1 MSQLRIHRYILREIA
16 PPTVLSL
23 LIFSFVL
30 LLGRIPRV
38 TEMVISQGVPAG
50 DMIQLFGYL
59 LPTFFSIT
67 FPLAF
72 LLGILLAFGRL
83 SSESEF
89 VALKAS
95 GIGLYALFKPVL
107 LLAVLFVLLTGWVT
121 IVVEPASKAAFRGKL
136 YQLASSHLG
145 VNIEAGV
152 FNDQVDGIVLYARGR
167 DPQQGVL
174 QNLFISDERAGA
186 TPATITAEQGRI
198 ISDKSRQ
205 RHTLR
210 LFNGQIHRQ
219 PLEQSTYQV
228 IDFSTYDINLSL
240 EDAQDAQRR
249 RKHSELSWSELNQS
263 LDNAKTDSTR
273 FSLLAEKHERIVIAF
288 APLVL
293 MLVGVPLGLQ
303 SQRSGKGAGFALAL
317 VVFLVYYILYSVA
330 ATLADGGTLP
340 AAIILWLPNVFFLL
354 GGGYFV
360 YCTANEK
367 PLTVLTLLPRL
378 WRRLIRR
385 KAPPE
390 EP

>member
-1 MSQLRIHRYILREIA
+1 MSQYRTHRYILREIA
-16 PPTVLSL
+16 PPTLLSL

-30 LLGRIPRV
+30 LMGRIPRV
-38 TEMVISQGVPAG
+38 TEMVISQGVPVVE
-50 DMIQLFGYL
+50 MMQLFGYL

-67 FPLAF
+67 LPLAF

-83 SSESEF
+83 SAESEF

-95 GIGLYALFKPVL
+95 GIGLYTLIKPVFF
-107 LLAVLFVLLTGWVT
+107 LAVLFVLLTGWVT

-136 YQLASSHLG
+136 YQLAASHLG
-145 VNIEAGV
+145 VNIKAGV

-174 QNLFISDERAGA
+174 QDLFISDARAAA
-186 TPATITAEQGRI
+186 TPTTITAQQGRI
-198 ISDKSRQ
+198 ISDKNSQ

-219 PLEQSTYQV
+219 PREKSSYQV
-228 IDFSTYDINLSL
+228 IDFVNYDINIATQATQ
-240 EDAQDAQRR
+240 EAQHRR
-249 RKHSELSWSELNQS
+249 RHSELSWSELNRA
-263 LDNAKTDSTR
+263 LDSAKADATR

-293 MLVGVPLGLQ
+293 MLVGIPLGLQ

-317 VVFLVYYILYSVA
+317 VVFLVYYVLYSVA

-340 AAIILWLPNVFFLL
+340 AAMILWLPNVCFLL
-354 GGGYFV
+354 GGIYFV
-360 YCTANEK
+360 QCTANEK
-367 PLTVLTLLPRL
+367 PLTLLTLLPRL
-378 WRRLIRR
+378 WRFLSRR
-385 KAPPE
+385 KTAPE
-390 EP
+390 KS